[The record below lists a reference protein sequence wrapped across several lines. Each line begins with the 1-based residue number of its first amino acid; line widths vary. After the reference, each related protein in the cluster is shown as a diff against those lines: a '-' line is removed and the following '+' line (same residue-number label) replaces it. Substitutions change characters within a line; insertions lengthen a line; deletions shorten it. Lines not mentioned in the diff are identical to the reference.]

1 MGLFKKQ
8 EDDEILEYQDS
19 TPQELQDQN
28 PELEEIDGQQNEIV
42 NTYLDEMGI
51 IAETTVV
58 HGSVKTK
65 GHLAVAGIVEG
76 NVICDGNLMV
86 TGDVRGCIE
95 CNNLV
100 VENTSLTFKNLKVKG
115 SVSLKESS
123 NVSGNISCKHISIL
137 GTYTGNIKAQGNVG
151 INKNAVIKGDISAAV
166 LAIEPGAKI
175 KGMIDVK

>member
-51 IAETTVV
+51 IAEGTVV
-58 HGSVKTK
+58 HGSIRTK

-76 NVICDGNLMV
+76 NVRCEGNLMI
-86 TGDVRGCIE
+86 TGNIRGNID

-100 VENTSLTFKNLKVKG
+100 IESNDATPISVKAKG
-115 SVSLKESS
+115 SVSLKEGANVTS
-123 NVSGNISCKHISIL
+123 NINCKHISVMGNLI
-137 GTYTGNIKAQGNVG
+137 GNIRAQGNVG
-151 INKNAVIKGDISAAV
+151 INKTATVKGDIIASV
-166 LAIEPGAKI
+166 LAVEPGAKLR
-175 KGMIDVK
+175 GTIDVK